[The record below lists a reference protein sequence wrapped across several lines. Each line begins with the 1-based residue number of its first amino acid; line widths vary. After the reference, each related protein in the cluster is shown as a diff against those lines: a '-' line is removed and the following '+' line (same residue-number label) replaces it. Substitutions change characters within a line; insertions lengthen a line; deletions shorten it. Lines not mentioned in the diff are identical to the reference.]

1 MLISEAEA
9 EAGAASTQVF
19 NYLNLNS
26 STHSLALLERKLSNG
41 KWRELPS
48 IRVRWCEEKEVGN
61 YYYGQGHPMK
71 PHRIRMTH
79 ALLAHYGL
87 LQHMQVLKPTA
98 AKDRDLCKFHADDYV
113 AFLRGITPETQQDQL
128 RQLKRF
134 NVGEDCPVF
143 DGLYSFCQTYAG
155 GSVGGALKLNHGACD
170 VAINWA
176 GGLHHAKKCEAS
188 GFCYV
193 NDIVLA
199 ILELLKIHEGW
210 INILAKL
217 PMSELPDLGAQTMAD
232 VRLELEMGMKI
243 GISPQFQNHNKHR
256 DRAGVLLLFFT
267 DSLHRPSEEATWED
281 VQACAVVFSETRDD
295 FKLTRQLFR
304 MFSFHIAY
312 FNNLR
317 VLYVDIDIHHGD
329 GVEEAFY
336 TTDRVM
342 TVSFHKFGDYF
353 PGTGDIRDIGYGKG
367 KYYSLNVPL
376 DDGIDDE
383 SYQSL
388 FKPIMGKVMEI
399 FRPGAV
405 VLQCGADSL
414 SGDRLGCFNLSIKG
428 HAECVRH
435 MRSFNVPLLLLG
447 GGGYTIRN
455 VARCWCYETSVA
467 LGIELDDKMPQHEYY
482 EYFGPDY
489 TLHVAPSNMENKNSR
504 HLLDEIRAKL
514 LDNLSRLQH
523 APSVPFQERPPD
535 AELLERDEDQ
545 DDRDE
550 RWDPDSDREADNDSN
565 PVRRRVKSEC
575 VEAEDKDAESYDK
588 HLDCGRDF
596 LMPFKE
602 ISCSKV
608 LGVDSMAVDE
618 PCIKEEQDNLKELS
632 DHRSLCQGS
641 SSLLDPLR

>member
-1 MLISEAEA
+1 MGAGLRSKSGGGYNSEVHDGSRLLAEISMWIRMKLIIEVVEVRITNFCD
-9 EAGAASTQVF
+9 EQG
-19 NYLNLNS
+19 
-26 STHSLALLERKLSNG
+26 LLEGLAMEGSGTMVGEGHVKVGNQARSNLEKKPMGIFGMHLKLHNCIRKRRRVDKPKGELGYRVMESGGNS
-41 KWRELPS
+41 LPS
-48 IRVRWCEEKEVGN
+48 GSDGVKRKVSYFYDPEVGN

-155 GSVGGALKLNHGACD
+155 GSVGGALKLNHGVCD
-170 VAINWA
+170 IAINWA

-199 ILELLKIHEGW
+199 ILELLKIHE
-210 INILAKL
+210 
-217 PMSELPDLGAQTMAD
+217 
-232 VRLELEMGMKI
+232 
-243 GISPQFQNHNKHR
+243 
-256 DRAGVLLLFFT
+256 
-267 DSLHRPSEEATWED
+267 
-281 VQACAVVFSETRDD
+281 
-295 FKLTRQLFR
+295 
-304 MFSFHIAY
+304 
-312 FNNLR
+312 R

-376 DDGIDDE
+376 DDGIDDQ

-428 HAECVRH
+428 HAECVKY

-455 VARCWCYETSVA
+455 VARCWSYETAIA
-467 LGIELDDKMPQHEYY
+467 LGIELDNKMPQHEYY

-535 AELLERDEDQ
+535 AELQERDEDQ
-545 DDRDE
+545 ADRDE
-550 RWDPDSDREADNDSN
+550 RWDPDFDMEVDDSN
-565 PVRRRVKSEC
+565 PLPRRVKSEY
-575 VEAEDKDAESYDK
+575 VEAEHKDAERYHK
-588 HLDCGRDF
+588 HLDSGRDII
-596 LMPFKE
+596 MPFKE
-602 ISCSKV
+602 IAYSKV
-608 LGVDSMAVDE
+608 SGVDPMVVEE
-618 PCIKEEQDNLKELS
+618 PCIKEDQDNLNELS
-632 DHRSLCQGS
+632 DHRS
-641 SSLLDPLR
+641 R

>member
-1 MLISEAEA
+1 MES
-9 EAGAASTQVF
+9 GG
-19 NYLNLNS
+19 NS
-26 STHSLALLERKLSNG
+26 
-41 KWRELPS
+41 LPS
-48 IRVRWCEEKEVGN
+48 GSDGVKRKVSYFYDPEVGN

-87 LQHMQVLKPTA
+87 LQHMQVLKPMA

-155 GSVGGALKLNHGACD
+155 GSVGGALKLNHGVCD
-170 VAINWA
+170 IAINWA

-199 ILELLKIHEGW
+199 ILELLKIHE
-210 INILAKL
+210 
-217 PMSELPDLGAQTMAD
+217 
-232 VRLELEMGMKI
+232 
-243 GISPQFQNHNKHR
+243 
-256 DRAGVLLLFFT
+256 
-267 DSLHRPSEEATWED
+267 
-281 VQACAVVFSETRDD
+281 
-295 FKLTRQLFR
+295 
-304 MFSFHIAY
+304 
-312 FNNLR
+312 R

-353 PGTGDIRDIGYGKG
+353 PGTGDIRDIGYAKG

-428 HAECVRH
+428 HAECVRY

-455 VARCWCYETSVA
+455 VARCWCFETSVA

-504 HLLDEIRAKL
+504 QLLDEIRAKL

-550 RWDPDSDREADNDSN
+550 RWDPDSDREVGDDSN

-575 VEAEDKDAESYDK
+575 VDAEDKDTESYHK
-588 HLDCGRDF
+588 HLDCGRDY
-596 LMPFKE
+596 LTPFKE
-602 ISCSKV
+602 ISCSKCIV
-608 LGVDSMAVDE
+608 ALGHY
-618 PCIKEEQDNLKELS
+618 KETVASQFSGAAIAAAIPEWWNVGLFQNLP
-632 DHRSLCQGS
+632 G
-641 SSLLDPLR
+641 DPSEIV

>member
-1 MLISEAEA
+1 MEFYVVLPNWSSLRVSHLSSRPRS
-9 EAGAASTQVF
+9 STQEGI
-19 NYLNLNS
+19 S
-26 STHSLALLERKLSNG
+26 SLIALKRREEGTTKNKQKHFFLFCLCSAQNINQMDTGGNSLASGPDGVKRKVSYFYD
-41 KWRELPS
+41 P
-48 IRVRWCEEKEVGN
+48 EVGN

-87 LQHMQVLKPTA
+87 LQHMQVLKPYPA
-98 AKDRDLCKFHADDYV
+98 RDRDLCRFHADDYV
-113 AFLRGITPETQQDQL
+113 SFLRNITPETQQDQL

-155 GSVGGALKLNHGACD
+155 GSVGGAVKLNHGFCD
-170 VAINWA
+170 ISINWA

-199 ILELLKIHEGW
+199 ILELLKLHE
-210 INILAKL
+210 
-217 PMSELPDLGAQTMAD
+217 
-232 VRLELEMGMKI
+232 
-243 GISPQFQNHNKHR
+243 
-256 DRAGVLLLFFT
+256 
-267 DSLHRPSEEATWED
+267 
-281 VQACAVVFSETRDD
+281 
-295 FKLTRQLFR
+295 
-304 MFSFHIAY
+304 
-312 FNNLR
+312 R

-383 SYQSL
+383 SYHYL
-388 FKPIMGKVMEI
+388 FKPIIGKVMEI

-428 HAECVRH
+428 HAECVRY

-455 VARCWCYETSVA
+455 VARCWCYETGVA
-467 LGIELDDKMPQHEYY
+467 LGAEIEDKMPQHEYY

-489 TLHVAPSNMENKNSR
+489 TLHVAPSNMENKNS
-504 HLLDEIRAKL
+504 HVLLEEIRSKL
-514 LDNLSRLQH
+514 LENLSRLQH
-523 APSVPFQERPPD
+523 APSVQFHERPPD
-535 AELLERDEDQ
+535 TELPEADDDQ
-545 DDRDE
+545 DDGDE
-550 RWDPDSDREADNDSN
+550 RWDADSDMDVDDERKPLSS
-565 PVRRRVKSEC
+565 RVK
-575 VEAEDKDAESYDK
+575 
-588 HLDCGRDF
+588 
-596 LMPFKE
+596 KE
-602 ISCSKV
+602 IVETEVKDPKGSTENARGS
-608 LGVDSMAVDE
+608 GYDPAVEEITTGAKALDMGSGSADE
-618 PCIKEEQDNLKELS
+618 PSVKVEQETLNKPAD
-632 DHRSLCQGS
+632 QI
-641 SSLLDPLR
+641 

>member
-1 MLISEAEA
+1 MDGS
-9 EAGAASTQVF
+9 G
-19 NYLNLNS
+19 N
-26 STHSLALLERKLSNG
+26 SLASGPDGPKRKVCYFYD
-41 KWRELPS
+41 P
-48 IRVRWCEEKEVGN
+48 EVGN

-79 ALLAHYGL
+79 SLLAHYGL
-87 LQHMQVLKPTA
+87 LLHMQVYKPNPA
-98 AKDRDLCKFHADDYV
+98 RERDLCRFHADDYV
-113 AFLRGITPETQQDQL
+113 SFLRSITPETQQDQI
-128 RQLKRF
+128 RSLKRF

-155 GSVGGALKLNHGACD
+155 GSVGGAVKLNHGHD
-170 VAINWA
+170 IAINWA

-199 ILELLKIHEGW
+199 ILELLKKHEHKFALMYQKYPS
-210 INILAKL
+210 NHLSLSLL
-217 PMSELPDLGAQTMAD
+217 PPLTKQHAAPSAI
-232 VRLELEMGMKI
+232 I
-243 GISPQFQNHNKHR
+243 GENK
-256 DRAGVLLLFFT
+256 
-267 DSLHRPSEEATWED
+267 
-281 VQACAVVFSETRDD
+281 
-295 FKLTRQLFR
+295 
-304 MFSFHIAY
+304 
-312 FNNLR
+312 R

-383 SYQSL
+383 SYHSL
-388 FKPIMGKVMEI
+388 FKPIMGKVMEV

-428 HAECVRH
+428 HAECVKY

-455 VARCWCYETSVA
+455 VARCWCYETGVA
-467 LGIELDDKMPQHEYY
+467 LGLEVDDKMPIHEYY

-504 HLLDEIRAKL
+504 QILDDIRAKL
-514 LDNLSRLQH
+514 LDILSKLRH
-523 APSVPFQERPPD
+523 APSVQFQEHSPNTDFP
-535 AELLERDEDQ
+535 ELDEDQ
-545 DDRDE
+545 EDLDDRN
-550 RWDPDSDREADNDSN
+550 DPDSDMETDD
-565 PVRRRVKSEC
+565 VKHPDEMPRGPDGGALNYEGQRLPCASPPKAEGICSSEEC
-575 VEAEDKDAESYDK
+575 GLYHGDGLLGEIVGDKLALFLGKSWQKTLPMKSYW
-588 HLDCGRDF
+588 RD
-596 LMPFKE
+596 
-602 ISCSKV
+602 
-608 LGVDSMAVDE
+608 
-618 PCIKEEQDNLKELS
+618 
-632 DHRSLCQGS
+632 
-641 SSLLDPLR
+641 

>member
-1 MLISEAEA
+1 MESVS
-9 EAGAASTQVF
+9 GG
-19 NYLNLNS
+19 NS
-26 STHSLALLERKLSNG
+26 
-41 KWRELPS
+41 LPS
-48 IRVRWCEEKEVGN
+48 GSDGVKRKISYFYDPEVGN

-87 LQHMQVLKPTA
+87 LQHMQVVKPTA

-113 AFLRGITPETQQDQL
+113 AFLRGITPETQQDQI

-155 GSVGGALKLNHGACD
+155 GSVGGALKLNHGICD
-170 VAINWA
+170 IAINWS

-199 ILELLKIHEGW
+199 ILELLKIHE
-210 INILAKL
+210 
-217 PMSELPDLGAQTMAD
+217 
-232 VRLELEMGMKI
+232 
-243 GISPQFQNHNKHR
+243 
-256 DRAGVLLLFFT
+256 
-267 DSLHRPSEEATWED
+267 
-281 VQACAVVFSETRDD
+281 
-295 FKLTRQLFR
+295 
-304 MFSFHIAY
+304 
-312 FNNLR
+312 R

-353 PGTGDIRDIGYGKG
+353 PGTGDVRDIGYGKG

-383 SYQSL
+383 SYHSL
-388 FKPIMGKVMEI
+388 FKPLMGKVMEV

-428 HAECVRH
+428 HAECVKY

-455 VARCWCYETSVA
+455 VARCWCYETGVA

-489 TLHVAPSNMENKNSR
+489 ALHVAPSNMENKNSR
-504 HLLDEIRAKL
+504 PLLDDIRAKL
-514 LDNLSRLQH
+514 LENLSRLQH
-523 APSVPFQERPPD
+523 APSVPFQERPPNT
-535 AELLERDEDQ
+535 ELQERDEDEE

-550 RWDPDSDREADNDSN
+550 RWDRDFDMDVDSN
-565 PVRRRVKSEC
+565 SLARRVKSEYA
-575 VEAEDKDAESYDK
+575 EAEHKDVESYHN
-588 HLDCGRDF
+588 HLDSRRDIAT
-596 LMPFKE
+596 PFKE
-602 ISCSKV
+602 IACSKV
-608 LGVDSMAVDE
+608 TGSGVDSMAVDG
-618 PCIKEEQDNLKELS
+618 PFIKEEQENLID
-632 DHRSLCQGS
+632 DHKSR
-641 SSLLDPLR
+641 

>member
-1 MLISEAEA
+1 MDSGE
-9 EAGAASTQVF
+9 
-19 NYLNLNS
+19 NS
-26 STHSLALLERKLSNG
+26 LLSGPDGVKRKVSYFYD
-41 KWRELPS
+41 P
-48 IRVRWCEEKEVGN
+48 EVGN

-87 LQHMQVLKPTA
+87 LQHMQVLKPVPA
-98 AKDRDLCKFHADDYV
+98 RDRDLCRFHADDYV
-113 AFLRGITPETQQDQL
+113 AFLRSITPETQQDQL

-155 GSVGGALKLNHGACD
+155 GSVGGAVKLNHDMCD
-170 VAINWA
+170 IAINWA

-199 ILELLKIHEGW
+199 ILELLKVHE
-210 INILAKL
+210 
-217 PMSELPDLGAQTMAD
+217 
-232 VRLELEMGMKI
+232 
-243 GISPQFQNHNKHR
+243 
-256 DRAGVLLLFFT
+256 
-267 DSLHRPSEEATWED
+267 
-281 VQACAVVFSETRDD
+281 
-295 FKLTRQLFR
+295 
-304 MFSFHIAY
+304 
-312 FNNLR
+312 R

-353 PGTGDIRDIGYGKG
+353 PGTGDIRDIGFAKG

-399 FRPGAV
+399 FKPGAV

-414 SGDRLGCFNLSIKG
+414 SGDRLGCFNLSIRG
-428 HAECVRH
+428 HAECVKY

-455 VARCWCYETSVA
+455 VALVSLVENIDSATDLVMNNVLQTGVA

-489 TLHVAPSNMENKNSR
+489 TLHVAPSNMENNNSKQLLEEIR
-504 HLLDEIRAKL
+504 NMLLDY
-514 LDNLSRLQH
+514 LSKLQH

-535 AELLERDEDQ
+535 TELPEADEDQ
-545 DDRDE
+545 EDADDR
-550 RWDPDSDREADNDSN
+550 W
-565 PVRRRVKSEC
+565 
-575 VEAEDKDAESYDK
+575 DAESA
-588 HLDCGRDF
+588 
-596 LMPFKE
+596 ME
-602 ISCSKV
+602 
-608 LGVDSMAVDE
+608 VDE
-618 PCIKEEQDNLKELS
+618 RKPFQSRVKREVMEVDHKDPIQEDVKEGDRAREMDTSFGASSTTLKAPNVGSKQSEPRVKVEQENSNRPADQIMDMNK
-632 DHRSLCQGS
+632 
-641 SSLLDPLR
+641 